1 MKTRIISGTS
11 MCILGLLIAFGP
23 QFLFK
28 ACGVEEGSFPLCHWS
43 IQAEIGMGML
53 IALLGICL
61 TVLSDPQTRFGI
73 TVGIFFASIVA
84 LLIPHVVIGGCG
96 MMSMA
101 CRRVAFPAL
110 SAISIAALL
119 GAAANMVYLE
129 IRATAK

>member
-1 MKTRIISGTS
+1 MKKRRLSGS
-11 MCILGLLIAFGP
+11 SAVLAGLLIIFGP

-28 ACGVEEGSFPLCHWS
+28 ACSLAEESFPRCHWS

-53 IALLGICL
+53 IALLGVCL
-61 TVLSDPQTRFGI
+61 IGLGNPQTRFGL

-84 LLIPHVVIGGCG
+84 LLIPHVLIGGCG

-129 IRATAK
+129 VRAAG